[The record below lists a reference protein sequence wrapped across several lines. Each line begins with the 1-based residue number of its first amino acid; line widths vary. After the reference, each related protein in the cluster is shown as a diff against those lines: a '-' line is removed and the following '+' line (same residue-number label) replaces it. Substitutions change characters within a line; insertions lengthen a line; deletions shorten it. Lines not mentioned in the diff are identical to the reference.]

1 MIFDIDDMMIETQ
14 NESEILWLLKMINKW
29 NYFVRMENGP
39 YWFVL
44 SHVLF
49 KYELIAIFEYFVL
62 QYKLQSPN
70 NPVLN
75 LNALMTFMTYYV
87 LNPLTLVD
95 KFFRIRAV

>member
-1 MIFDIDDMMIETQ
+1 
-14 NESEILWLLKMINKW
+14 
-29 NYFVRMENGP
+29 MENGP

-95 KFFRIRAV
+95 NFFLEFELSNLSNYVQVDEQGTSNANVTEVTH